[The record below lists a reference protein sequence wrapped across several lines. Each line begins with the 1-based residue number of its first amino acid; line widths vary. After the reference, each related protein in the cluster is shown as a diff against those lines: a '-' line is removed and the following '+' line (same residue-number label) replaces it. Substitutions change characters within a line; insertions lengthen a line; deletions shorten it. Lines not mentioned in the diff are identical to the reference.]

1 MWNFSEGTFLMSDML
16 LLHSGSLNISQ
27 LVAAAFCLIVMGF
40 AFTGL
45 TIWLAAQ
52 TIVAFRKDASR
63 KRVARH
69 AIESKRSPAR

>member
-1 MWNFSEGTFLMSDML
+1 MSL
-16 LLHSGSLNISQ
+16 L
-27 LVAAAFCLIVMGF
+27 FCLPGGADAVRMIAALICL
-40 AFTGL
+40 AFTGAAFTGW

-69 AIESKRSPAR
+69 AVENKRSSA